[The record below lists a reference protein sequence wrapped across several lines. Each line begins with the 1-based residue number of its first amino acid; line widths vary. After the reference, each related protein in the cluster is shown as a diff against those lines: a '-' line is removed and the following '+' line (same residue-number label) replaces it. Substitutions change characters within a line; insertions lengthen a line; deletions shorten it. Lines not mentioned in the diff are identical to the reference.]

1 MTRLLFL
8 FIYLILM
15 CNMSI
20 AQSYT
25 MPDESEPH
33 EGTWLQWPHQYEY
46 GTTYRNA
53 LDATWVAMTAAL
65 VANEK
70 VHIIAYNSTEQTR
83 ITNKLTTAGVSLT
96 NVDFKIYQTNDV
108 WIRDNGPIF
117 VRNTMGN
124 LVIQDWGFNG
134 WGGKYNST
142 KCNPIPTSVATGLG
156 MSVLNLNSVMT
167 NEGGAVELDGNGV
180 LMATKSSIIS
190 QSPANSIRNA
200 GMTQAQAEAIFTQYL
215 GVTKFIWLNGGF
227 STDDVTDMHI
237 DGIAK
242 FVGSGKIVT
251 MNNADLLYWGLTQ
264 TDINTLYAATNANN
278 QPYTFIHLPLTQN
291 NVSTTSG
298 TNLGYKGCYINYYVA
313 NGRVLVPNYNDPN
326 DATANAAIQA
336 LYPGRTVVGI
346 DVRNLYENGGM
357 VHCVTQQQP
366 VATVVPIQLLDFN
379 GYFDADKTVLKWAT
393 ASEHNNSRFDI
404 ERNTE
409 GSYFQ
414 TIGTVKG
421 AGNAATPLAYSF
433 VDDLPNLTKTNY
445 YRLKQ
450 VDFDGKTTYSKVIA
464 LSKKNKAS
472 TLLVS
477 PNPAHS
483 ELRISGISDQIRIE
497 IVNQLGQLVKTVAV
511 FENNQTIDISDL
523 ASGVYVLKCVSN
535 KQFGLIE
542 TVKFVKK

>member
-1 MTRLLFL
+1 MKRLLFP

-15 CNMSI
+15 SNISI
-20 AQSYT
+20 AQTYK

-46 GTTYRNA
+46 GTTYRNS

-83 ITNKLTTAGVSLT
+83 ITGKLTTAGVSLA
-96 NVDFKIYQTNDV
+96 NVDFKIHQTNDV

-117 VRNTMGN
+117 VRNATGN
-124 LVIQDWGFNG
+124 LVVQDWGFNG
-134 WGGKYNST
+134 WGGKFNST
-142 KCNPIPTSVATGLG
+142 KCNPIPTSVATDLGLT
-156 MSVLNLNSVMT
+156 VLNLNSIMT
-167 NEGGAVELDGNGV
+167 NEGGAIELDGNGV

-190 QSPANSIRNA
+190 QSPTNSVRNA

-242 FVGSGKIVT
+242 FVGSSKIVT
-251 MNNADLLYWGLTQ
+251 MNNANLLAWGLTQ

-278 QPYTFIHLPLTQN
+278 QAYTFIHLPLTQN

-326 DATANAAIQA
+326 DAVANAAIQA

-366 VATVVPIQLLDFN
+366 TATVVPINLLDFN
-379 GYFDADKTVLKWAT
+379 GYFDNDKTVLKWST
-393 ASEHNNSRFDI
+393 ASEQNNNYFNI

-409 GSYFQ
+409 GSLFQ

-421 AGNAATPLAYSF
+421 AGNTATQLDYSF
-433 VDDLPNLTKTNY
+433 IDQMPESNKTNY

-450 VDFDGKTTYSKVIA
+450 VDFDGNSTYSKVIA
-464 LSKKNKAS
+464 LSKKSKS
-472 TLLVS
+472 TLKIS

-483 ELRISGISDQIRIE
+483 DLEISGIADGDFIE
-497 IVNQLGQLVKTVAV
+497 IYNNLGQLVKTITV
-511 FENNQTIDISDL
+511 FDSNNKVDISDL
-523 ASGVYVLKCVSN
+523 TSGTYVVKVVNNKQSGVV
-535 KQFGLIE
+535 E
-542 TVKFVKK
+542 TVKFVKQ